1 MVSALAVALVVVC
14 PVVALLLLFVGFVW
28 VVVVLAVL
36 FPFGRYDKKK
46 GQAVG
51 ACPLFVGCVLFYPI
65 ASGIT
70 KLLQAV
76 SILRELPTIHAA
88 VNWSLL

>member
-1 MVSALAVALVVVC
+1 MVVLLVVV
-14 PVVALLLLFVGFVW
+14 VF
-28 VVVVLAVL
+28 

-46 GQAVG
+46 GQAV
-51 ACPLFVGCVLFYPI
+51 ALVLSLFVGCVLFYPI
-65 ASGIT
+65 ALGIT

-88 VNWSLL
+88 VNWSLLWPIIFHPYPFSFSIIIVHS